1 MDKEIWIKKYL
12 EILVVTILRV
22 LVSFKKFGLSLKSP
36 RKVNYNVKDYRRKPK
51 KKLPL
56 AKKTN

>member
-22 LVSFKKFGLSLKSP
+22 LVSFKKFGLFLKSP
-36 RKVNYNVKDYRRKPK
+36 RKVNYNVKDYRRKQK